1 MEKITLKVPG
11 ISCGHCVHTIKTE
24 LLELEGVKEVEA
36 VIDTKLVTVVY
47 DSITTEAAVRE
58 LLREI
63 NYPAE

>member
-36 VIDTKLVTVVY
+36 AIDTKLVTVVF
-47 DSITTEAAVRE
+47 DSLTTEDAIRE